1 MKRLLLVLLFL
12 LVASA
17 IAFIS
22 WRMLR
27 FTANSWEIV
36 LDSLGSSSSPR
47 AIDLTGDG
55 ILDIVIGAGY
65 QEFVKTDRGILA
77 LNGKDGSMLWHVA
90 ARNQVVGSADF
101 MDVTGDGVSDVF
113 IGGRSALLYCLNG
126 KNGDVI
132 WEYMPDREGL
142 DIYNDT
148 TVLNFY
154 NPQFIND
161 IDDDGVRDLLIS
173 FGGFIKAKPH
183 EVDRP
188 YGYLLIMNSVTGKVL
203 KQAKMPDGKEIYM
216 SPVVF
221 DSSNGGSPDII
232 YGTGGETVSGSLYR
246 ASLTDV
252 MNEDLSRSIVLDS
265 GTGKGFIAPPVLA
278 DITGDNVKD
287 IIVNSVNGRVIAIDG
302 KLNSKL
308 WEASVGSGFEIYT
321 TPAPGNFYGDDEV
334 PDFFVSLGHGVWPE
348 INYSI
353 NIVVDGRNGNTV
365 YRDSSGTFQYASP
378 VVYDMTGD
386 GLDDVLFPLNT
397 HATSNNVGGASFKY
411 LQNELSLFD
420 IHKKNRTLIT
430 LPRLGT
436 NLGSTPLITDIDGD
450 GRMDLIYAYSW
461 DATSVFSFSKMKIER
476 IEIPLKLNTAIQWG
490 SYMGSDYSGIY
501 PKND

>member
-1 MKRLLLVLLFL
+1 MQIKKIILVFSALLV
-12 LVASA
+12 VAA
-17 IAFIS
+17 LAFTS
-22 WRMLR
+22 WKMLR
-27 FTANSWEIV
+27 FTADTWEIV

-47 AIDLTGDG
+47 TADLTGDG
-55 ILDIVIGAGY
+55 VLDVVIGAGY
-65 QEFVKTDRGILA
+65 HEFYKTDRGILA
-77 LNGKDGSMLWHVA
+77 LDGKNGSILWRVE

-101 MDVTGDGVSDVF
+101 MDITGDDVPEVF
-113 IGGRSALLYCLNG
+113 IGGRSALLYCVNG

-132 WEYMPDREGL
+132 WEYMPDRAGL

-154 NPQFIND
+154 NPQFIQD
-161 IDDDGVRDLLIS
+161 INDDGIRDLLVS

-188 YGYLLIMNSVTGKVL
+188 YGYLLIINSVTGEVL
-203 KQAKMPDGKEIYM
+203 KQAKMPDNREIYM

-221 DSSNGGSPDII
+221 DFLNDGHPDII
-232 YGTGGETVSGSLYR
+232 YGTGGETVMGRLYSVSLE
-246 ASLTDV
+246 DI

-278 DITGDNVKD
+278 DITGDEVKD

-302 KLNSKL
+302 KLKSKL
-308 WEASVGSGFEIYT
+308 WEVSIGDGFEIYT
-321 TPAPGNFYGDDEV
+321 MPAPGNFSGDDEV
-334 PDFFVSLGHGVWPE
+334 PDFFVSMGHGVWPE

-353 NIVVDGRNGNTV
+353 NIVVNGSTGKTI

-386 GLDDVLFPLNT
+386 GFDDVLFPLNT
-397 HATSNNVGGASFKY
+397 YAMSNNAGGASFKY
-411 LQNELSLFD
+411 LQNELIVFD
-420 IHKKNRTLIT
+420 IHKKHRTRMG

-436 NLGSTPLITDIDGD
+436 NLGSTPLITDLDKD
-450 GRMDLIYAYSW
+450 GRIDVLYAYSW
-461 DATSVFSFSKMKIER
+461 DATSSFSFSKMKIER
-476 IEIPLKLNTAIQWG
+476 IEIALKLVTPIQWG
-490 SYMGSDYSGIY
+490 GYMGSDYSGVY
-501 PKND
+501 PK